1 MRWPDAPSPLAR
13 GDLDSDY
20 EFSLGDQKHYPHFD
34 APISRRKIREML
46 RDFEAGPDRA
56 FYPFFRYEQSWQPYR
71 LEGEPKTERK
81 TREIRYGA
89 RRDAYVFAFYRRK
102 LARLYEARLSELGIA
117 DCPIAYRQVRKGDA
131 GGKCNIDFAKDAF
144 DEIDH
149 LGDCVAVALD
159 IRKYFERLDHRRV
172 KRVWCDLLG
181 VDELPPDHYAVFRN
195 ITRYRTVDQREV
207 LRRLGLFGPKLV
219 NGQRIEGFLRPYRDV
234 PKKLCSRREFEDKI
248 CGKDP
253 RAGPSLVVVNPNPYG
268 IPQGAPISDLI
279 ANFYLIEFDTV
290 MAAYARERG
299 GRYMR
304 YSDDILLIL
313 PGDRS
318 EANAAIAFAV
328 DEMRRHGP
336 ELRIKEEKTCV
347 AIFRRA
353 GDRLDFEHIPQHANE
368 PNKNGFEYLGFR
380 YDGRRVYVRDSTISG
395 FYRKVATA
403 ANSEA
408 AKLVAA
414 NPTLGA
420 TELISAFDFSLFSQR
435 FARVKRTKLSDD
447 YRSWTFYTYLKRASR
462 TFGKKGDRILRQA
475 SGFPDF
481 VRSRVE
487 DAITTRVAKRD
498 NRASARAA

>member
-1 MRWPDAPSPLAR
+1 MLRPHSL
-13 GDLDSDY
+13 GGELDSDY
-20 EFSLGDQKHYPHFD
+20 DFPVGDQKHYPHFD
-34 APISRRKIREML
+34 APISRRKIRQML

-71 LEGEPKTERK
+71 LEGEPKPERK

-102 LARLYEARLSELGIA
+102 LARLYEARLAELGIA
-117 DCPIAYRQVRKGDA
+117 DCPIAYRQVKKGNG

-144 DEIDH
+144 DEIDR

-159 IRKYFERLDHRRV
+159 IRKYFERLDHWRI
-172 KRVWCDLLG
+172 KHVWCDLLG
-181 VDELPPDHYAVFRN
+181 VEELPDDHYAVYRN

-207 LRRLGLFGPKLV
+207 FRRLGFFGPKFV
-219 NGQRIEGFLRPYRDV
+219 NGQWIEGFLRPYRDV
-234 PKKLCSRREFEDKI
+234 PKKLCSRQKFEEKI
-248 CGKDP
+248 CGKGP
-253 RAGPSLVVVNPNPYG
+253 GAAPSLVVVNPNEYG

-279 ANFYLIEFDTV
+279 ANFYLMEFDTV
-290 MAAYARERG
+290 MAAYARERRG
-299 GRYMR
+299 TYMR

-313 PGDRS
+313 PGGRS
-318 EANAAIAFAV
+318 EADAAIAFAV

-336 ELRIKEEKTCV
+336 ELEIKEQKTCV
-347 AIFRRA
+347 ALFRRA
-353 GDRLDFEHIPQHANE
+353 GDRLEFEHIPQHPEE

-414 NPTLGA
+414 NPTRGA
-420 TELISAFDFSLFSQR
+420 ADLIGAFDFSLFSQR

-447 YRSWTFYTYLKRASR
+447 YRSWTFYTYLKRASH
-462 TFGKKGDRILRQA
+462 TFGGKGDRILRQA
-475 SGFPDF
+475 SGFPGF
-481 VRSRVE
+481 MRSRVE
-487 DAITTRVAKRD
+487 EAISTRVAKRHSPEPET
-498 NRASARAA
+498 SALSVT

>member
-1 MRWPDAPSPLAR
+1 
-13 GDLDSDY
+13 LDTDY
-20 EFSLGDQKHYPHFD
+20 DFPLGDQKHYPHFD
-34 APISRRKIREML
+34 APISRRKIRQML

-56 FYPFFRYEQSWQPYR
+56 FYPFFQYEQSWQPYR
-71 LEGEPKTERK
+71 LETEPKPERK

-102 LARLYEARLSELGIA
+102 LARLYEARLGELGIA
-117 DCPIAYRQVRKGDA
+117 ECPIAYRQVRKGNG
-131 GGKCNIDFAKDAF
+131 GGKCNIDFAKDAV
-144 DEIDH
+144 DEIDR

-159 IRKYFERLDHRRV
+159 IRKYFESLDHRRI
-172 KRVWCDLLG
+172 KHVWCDLLG
-181 VDELPPDHYAVFRN
+181 VDELPADHYAVFRN
-195 ITRYRTVDQREV
+195 ITRYRTVNQREV
-207 LRRLGLFGPKLV
+207 FRRLGFFGPKFV
-219 NGQRIEGFLRPYRDV
+219 NGQWIDGFLRPYRDV
-234 PKKLCSRREFEDKI
+234 PKKLCSRQEFEEKI

-253 RAGPSLVVVNPNPYG
+253 RAGPSLVVVNTKPYG

-299 GRYMR
+299 GVYMR

-313 PGDRS
+313 PGGRS
-318 EANAAIAFAV
+318 EAASAIAFAAH
-328 DEMRRHGP
+328 EMRRHGP
-336 ELRIKEEKTCV
+336 ELQIKEQKTCV
-347 AIFRRA
+347 ALFRRV
-353 GDRLDFEHIPQHANE
+353 GDRLSFEHIRQHPDE

-403 ANSEA
+403 AKSEA

-414 NPTLGA
+414 NPTSDA
-420 TELISAFDFSLFSQR
+420 AQLIGGFNFSLFSQR
-435 FARVKRTKLSDD
+435 FARVKRTNLSDD

-462 TFGKKGDRILRQA
+462 TFGKKGDPILQQA
-475 SGFPDF
+475 RGFPNF

-487 DAITTRVAKRD
+487 EAIATRVAKRRATEPD
-498 NRASARAA
+498 NMD